1 MTTEGRIDVTL
12 ELEAG
17 RCARV
22 VVASTRPLHVWKALE
37 GRSVDEALKLLPLMS
52 SICSSAQAVAG
63 LRACEAALGVQVDP
77 REEAAREAVVAA
89 EVLQNHLWFWFVTGQ
104 DLIGAVPNLIA
115 LRRVRTS
122 LAQAAVAVM
131 GKGSWLRLGGMER
144 TPDVGALGR
153 ALDAVDAELRAA
165 GVVFGAQS
173 LEQLS
178 AGTGSVAEILRSGF
192 AVPLGAVGQTS
203 APTESF
209 DAAFVAD
216 AVWNVPGF
224 ERAPTGRRG
233 PLELGPLVSNA
244 DHPLVREAVASMGH
258 GVGARLVARS
268 VETCAEFEALR
279 KIAQNLQHPSP
290 PAGPARDSG
299 RGFGVARTSRG
310 PVLHAVDIEQ
320 RQVVGWRVVAPTE
333 WTFHPEG
340 PVREALVGLA
350 APDVQEATRWARW
363 AVATLDPCVEFAVR
377 ARES

>member
-22 VVASTRPLHVWKALE
+22 TVASSRPLHVWRALE

-63 LRACEAALGVQVDP
+63 LRACEAALGVNVDP
-77 REEAAREAVVAA
+77 REEAAREAVIAA
-89 EVLQNHLWFWFVTGQ
+89 EVLQNHLWFWFVTAQ
-104 DLIGAVPNLIA
+104 DLVGAVPDLLA

-122 LAQAAVAVM
+122 LADATVAVM
-131 GKGSWLRLGGMER
+131 GKGPWLRLGGMER
-144 TPDVGALGR
+144 TPEVGALER
-153 ALDAVDAELRAA
+153 ALDAVDAALRAA
-165 GVVFGAQS
+165 GLVCGAQS

-178 AGTGSVAEILRSGF
+178 AGTGPVGEILRVGF
-192 AVPLGAVGQTS
+192 EAPLRALGQTS

-209 DAAFVAD
+209 DPAFVAD
-216 AVWNVPGF
+216 ALWNVPGF

-233 PLELGPLVSNA
+233 PMELGPLVSTA
-244 DHPLVREAVASMGH
+244 DHALVRQAVASMGH

-268 VETCAEFEALR
+268 VETCAKFETLR
-279 KIAQNLQHPSP
+279 QAAHNLQHPSP
-290 PAGPARDSG
+290 PQRPARDG
-299 RGFGVARTSRG
+299 RRGFGTAPTSRG

-333 WTFHPEG
+333 WTFHSDG

-363 AVATLDPCVEFAVR
+363 AVATLDPCVEFGVR

>member
-12 ELEAG
+12 ELQAG

-22 VVASTRPLHVWKALE
+22 VVASSRPLHVWKALE

-52 SICSSAQAVAG
+52 SICSTAQAVAG

-77 REEAAREAVVAA
+77 REEAAREAAVAA
-89 EVLQNHLWFWFVTGQ
+89 EVLQNHLWFWFVTAQ
-104 DLIGAVPNLIA
+104 DLVGAVPNLIA

-131 GKGSWLRLGGMER
+131 GKSPWLRLGGMER
-144 TPDVGALGR
+144 TPDVNALGR

-165 GVVFGAQS
+165 GLVSGAQS
-173 LEQLS
+173 LGELS
-178 AGTGSVAEILRSGF
+178 AGTGPAAEILRAGVE
-192 AVPLGAVGQTS
+192 APLGALGQTS
-203 APTESF
+203 TPTESF
-209 DAAFVAD
+209 DPAFVAD

-233 PLELGPLVSNA
+233 PMELGPLISTA
-244 DHPLVREAVASMGH
+244 DHPLVRAAVASMGH

-268 VETCAEFEALR
+268 VETCARFEALR

-290 PAGPARDSG
+290 PARPARDSG
-299 RGFGVARTSRG
+299 RGSGTAPTSRG

>member
-22 VVASTRPLHVWKALE
+22 VVASSRPLHVWRALE

-104 DLIGAVPNLIA
+104 DLIGAAPNLVS
-115 LRRVRTS
+115 LRRVRAR
-122 LAQAAVAVM
+122 LAEATVAVM
-131 GKGSWLRLGGMER
+131 GKGPWLRLGGMER
-144 TPDVGALGR
+144 TPDVDALER

-165 GVVFGAQS
+165 GLASGAQS

-178 AGTGSVAEILRSGF
+178 AGAGPAAEILRVGF
-192 AVPLGAVGQTS
+192 ETSLRAVGQTS
-203 APTESF
+203 APVESF
-209 DAAFVAD
+209 DPAFVAD

-224 ERAPTGRRG
+224 ERAPKGRRG
-233 PLELGPLVSNA
+233 PMELGPLVSTA
-244 DHPLVREAVASMGH
+244 DDPLVRHAVASMGH

-268 VETCAEFEALR
+268 VETCAKFEALR
-279 KIAQNLQHPSP
+279 QTAQNLQPPSP
-290 PAGPARDSG
+290 RGQEARESG
-299 RGFGVARTSRG
+299 RGFGTAPTSRG
-310 PVLHAVDIEQ
+310 PVLHAVDVEQ